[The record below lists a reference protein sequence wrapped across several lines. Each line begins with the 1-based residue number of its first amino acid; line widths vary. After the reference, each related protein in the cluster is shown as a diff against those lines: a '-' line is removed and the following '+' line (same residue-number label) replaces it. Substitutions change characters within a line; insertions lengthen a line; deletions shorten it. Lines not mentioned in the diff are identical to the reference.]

1 MMRRLQG
8 GYYTDV
14 RRKCCNTFYGRSCW
28 ANLFAYLL
36 EVPLAQR
43 IIRCV
48 IPSVVL
54 VGQICCFFN
63 KKCHLLSGLSAVL
76 FPRSFLL
83 GKSAAFSIRSATC
96 LADYPLCHSP
106 LGKKASL

>member
-63 KKCHLLSGLSAVL
+63 KKCHLLSGLSAAL
-76 FPRSFLL
+76 FSVGQNSKFMKNLRQQV
-83 GKSAAFSIRSATC
+83 IRIINTSRQN
-96 LADYPLCHSP
+96 DN
-106 LGKKASL
+106 

>member
-43 IIRCV
+43 IIRYV

-76 FPRSFLL
+76 FPV
-83 GKSAAFSIRSATC
+83 GQKSKFMKNLRQRIINISVISSQNI
-96 LADYPLCHSP
+96 D
-106 LGKKASL
+106 

>member
-36 EVPLAQR
+36 EVPLAKR

-48 IPSVVL
+48 IPRWA
-54 VGQICCFFN
+54 
-63 KKCHLLSGLSAVL
+63 KKQVYEEPAPTHYQH
-76 FPRSFLL
+76 
-83 GKSAAFSIRSATC
+83 FS
-96 LADYPLCHSP
+96 H
-106 LGKKASL
+106 K